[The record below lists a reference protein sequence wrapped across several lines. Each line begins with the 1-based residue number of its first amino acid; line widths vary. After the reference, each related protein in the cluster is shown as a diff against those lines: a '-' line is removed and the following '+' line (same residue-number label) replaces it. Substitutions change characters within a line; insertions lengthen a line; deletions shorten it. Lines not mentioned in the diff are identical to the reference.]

1 MLRMAEHAHDKH
13 AVHLALVQRLRA
25 QAAEVR
31 RLTSGLDE
39 AALASRTSAGKWSL
53 KELVCH
59 FRRMESVFGER
70 FRGMLNNENPV
81 IVPYHDPDVDPAFI
95 ELTRRP
101 TADVLSEY
109 LAERDALCGR
119 LETLSSAEWH
129 LKAQHPEFPH
139 YDLHF
144 QVEYMAH
151 HEAHH
156 IYQLFQRRVPLG
168 KLPH

>member
-1 MLRMAEHAHDKH
+1 MEHHDKH
-13 AVHLALVQRLRA
+13 AVHLSLVQRLRD
-25 QAAEVR
+25 QALEVR

-39 AALASRTSAGKWSL
+39 SSLAKRTIPGKWSL

-59 FRRMESVFGER
+59 FRRMESIFGDR
-70 FRGMLNNENPV
+70 FRRMLDDDGAV
-81 IVPYHDPDVDPAFI
+81 IVPYGDPDNDQEFLKLT
-95 ELTRRP
+95 ELP
-101 TADVLSEY
+101 TEQVLDEYLSER
-109 LAERDALCGR
+109 EALCRR
-119 LETLSSAEWH
+119 LESLARADWHRKAE
-129 LKAQHPEFPH
+129 HPKFPH

-156 IYQLFQRRVPLG
+156 IYQLFQRRVGFG